1 MSVTFYMKT
10 SIYSIL
16 TWIQKRVVSPSSA
29 DSANSVQGSLSR
41 VQNAKGIAMGG
52 EETLEK
58 MMHFFPLKDFIIMRT
73 DFYLWEFN
81 LSELT
86 LLGVQ

>member
-1 MSVTFYMKT
+1 MKT

-52 EETLEK
+52 EETGEK
-58 MMHFFPLKDFIIMRT
+58 IMLFFSPLKDFTITRT